1 MMKKIIIIKFN
12 NSKINNRK
20 KKIVKRIRKIMRK
33 IHLSKI
39 NQEIKVIKMI
49 IKKVKIV
56 VLIEKIPD
64 QHLKIVLI
72 QLILAQKEKRKED
85 GDLKKEVVQNLNP
98 DQDQNLKKKL

>member
-1 MMKKIIIIKFN
+1 
-12 NSKINNRK
+12 
-20 KKIVKRIRKIMRK
+20 MRK